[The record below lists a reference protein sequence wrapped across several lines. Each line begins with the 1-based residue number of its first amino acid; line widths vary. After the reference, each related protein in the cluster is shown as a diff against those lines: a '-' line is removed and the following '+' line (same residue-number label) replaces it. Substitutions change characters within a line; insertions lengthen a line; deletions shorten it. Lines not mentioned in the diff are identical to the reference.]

1 MVETVDR
8 FLNSLLDGGNEHCAK
23 NSIDINSNQHE
34 SSEIFNPVE
43 IASLEGVVSSK
54 SNTSTSSTSNE
65 SSSISSTMVVN
76 DSNTIKSSSSNA
88 SSSSNGNEYAAG
100 D

>member
-8 FLNSLLDGGNEHCAK
+8 FLNSLLDGGSEHCAK
-23 NSIDINSNQHE
+23 NSIDINSNQQE
-34 SSEIFNPVE
+34 NSEIFNPVV
-43 IASLEGVVSSK
+43 SLEGVVSSK